1 MKLFI
6 KEITILFLFTFLIGE
21 LICRIFSIVSDIPK
35 RGNRDGYYLLKE
47 SQSGIYIR
55 GKLPRWL
62 NAKYSINNYGF
73 NSSKDYVFDKNL
85 KSKIAIIGDSFV
97 EGFQVDVTKS
107 IGRLIEDSKPNH
119 EVYEFG
125 LSGFNFFDYQEL
137 YQKYNLQ
144 NFKKVFIIL
153 DIDDVLTIKS
163 EKVFFSKNLE
173 TKERVFRKIY
183 NSVLFFKYLNFN
195 HGIIREIQRIFKTFN
210 SINSILNFSN
220 KKQIQPFDINQF
232 IKSNDNID
240 LILKSKK
247 DILLKN
253 YYPDLDFIDI
263 KEELTPIDFGFD
275 KHWNL
280 NGRKNVANTILSR
293 MRK

>member
-21 LICRIFSIVSDIPK
+21 LICRIFPIVSDIPM

-47 SQSGIYIR
+47 SQSGIYTR

-62 NAKYSINNYGF
+62 NAKYSINNNGF
-73 NSSKDYVFDKNL
+73 NSSKDYFFDKNL
-85 KSKIAIIGDSFV
+85 KSKIALIGDSFV

-125 LSGFNFFDYQEL
+125 LSGFNFFDYKEL

-153 DIDDVLTIKS
+153 DIDDILTTKS
-163 EKVFFSKNLE
+163 EKVVFTKGIDL
-173 TKERVFRKIY
+173 KERIFRKIY
-183 NSVLFFKYLNFN
+183 NNGLFFKYLNFN
-195 HGIIREIQRIFKTFN
+195 HGIIRETQKISKIFN
-210 SINSILNFSN
+210 SISSGLDFSK
-220 KKQIQPFDINQF
+220 KKQIPPFDINHF
-232 IKSNDNID
+232 IKSNQNIE

-247 DILLKN
+247 DTLLKSF
-253 YYPDLDFIDI
+253 YPDLDFININED
-263 KEELTPIDFGFD
+263 LTPIDFGFD

-280 NGRKNVANTILSR
+280 NGRKNVAKTIITRLR
-293 MRK
+293 E